1 MKTKSSKCD
10 RIGDTSGLTASYLA
24 AKYNRR
30 EIESLIKEVVNPVL
44 CQAMTHSKWLIQR
57 VNVIELPLI
66 RFSIVSCNSTFH
78 PDEISSNEY
87 LRQVLRTIY
96 MDLKESKDRWK
107 AVMANICDSL
117 ENVSRSV
124 STDLKGRS
132 TSKENFFSG
141 IINA

>member
-1 MKTKSSKCD
+1 MIDTKSE
-10 RIGDTSGLTASYLA
+10 
-24 AKYNRR
+24 KY
-30 EIESLIKEVVNPVL
+30 
-44 CQAMTHSKWLIQR
+44 
-57 VNVIELPLI
+57 ELPLI

-124 STDLKGRS
+124 STDLKGERKVDFKGKLFFWYYQRIDKRRFLPIFGLKYS
-132 TSKENFFSG
+132 IKKTKTPTSIEIDFLLGTEHIKTYWLVYLV
-141 IINA
+141 

>member
-1 MKTKSSKCD
+1 MIDTKSEKYE
-10 RIGDTSGLTASYLA
+10 LSY
-24 AKYNRR
+24 
-30 EIESLIKEVVNPVL
+30 
-44 CQAMTHSKWLIQR
+44 
-57 VNVIELPLI
+57 I
-66 RFSIVSCNSTFH
+66 RFSIVSCKNTFH
-78 PDEISSNEY
+78 PFEISSNEY

-132 TSKENFFSG
+132 TSKENFFLVLSTQ
-141 IINA
+141 IQTKIPTYIRT